1 MENGVT
7 KLDTKP
13 DTAQEPVKPNNKQE
27 PRDTP
32 TGTEGN
38 AELEALKAANT
49 SYERALKSIFGV
61 ADDEELG
68 DIAQRVEAY
77 NSSMQANL
85 SAVNDK
91 IISAELR
98 ALQGYDTKLLAKVID
113 RSNIRVAEDG
123 TVTGLAE
130 AVKIAAKEFPAVAI
144 KQDSKPYAPYNPA
157 GTGSGTHKTMNDII
171 RNKRSY

>member
-1 MENGVT
+1 MENEPT
-7 KLDTKP
+7 KQSTQKEPANPSNSNPNSQTEPLD
-13 DTAQEPVKPNNKQE
+13 AENN
-27 PRDTP
+27 T
-32 TGTEGN
+32 
-38 AELEALKAANT
+38 ELEALKATNT
-49 SYERALKSIFGV
+49 SYEKALKIIFGV

-68 DIAQRVEAY
+68 NVVQRVEAY
-77 NSSMQANL
+77 NNSMQARA

-91 IISAELR
+91 IISAELK

-113 RSNIRVAEDG
+113 RNGITVADDG
-123 TVTGLAE
+123 TVTGLQE
-130 AVKIAAKEFPAVAI
+130 AVEVAAKEFPAVII